1 MVSCFVKERNR
12 EQEMSLIGARMMSVH
27 LRGKSPSNPTLQ
39 KGKEVN
45 RKKKKVDIIT
55 HIFIRGEQ
63 L

>member
-39 KGKEVN
+39 KGKEVS
-45 RKKKKVDIIT
+45 RKKKKWI
-55 HIFIRGEQ
+55 
-63 L
+63 